1 MELRYLKLGCL
12 QSENMTTDLY
22 HSGPPG
28 DQFLPLTMPTMLWI
42 ETHQPWARFV
52 IHQPLTTTVVQ
63 IIRLSKS
70 TLSPDENLSVRSNRR
85 DQYQS
90 DNRDTNDKT
99 NPFIIVFVS
108 HLQLAVNQLFTSMS
122 IKCTHV
128 VLVKLNQIWKMH
140 LFLKSMWN
148 PV

>member
-1 MELRYLKLGCL
+1 M
-12 QSENMTTDLY
+12 
-22 HSGPPG
+22 
-28 DQFLPLTMPTMLWI
+28 
-42 ETHQPWARFV
+42 

-90 DNRDTNDKT
+90 DNRETNDKT

-128 VLVKLNQIWKMH
+128 VLVKLNQVWKIH
-140 LFLKSMWN
+140 LFLKSM
-148 PV
+148 